1 MDAKHAAWAIA
12 TALAVIAAGPFVTS
26 GRAQDTESEA
36 PPAPPPSQSA
46 PEPATEAAT
55 ESPVSPEEAAPEE
68 AASESLSVEGMPP
81 EKPISEMT
89 KEEILELPPFK
100 RFEIEWEKGEKL
112 LNDVKDGTYD
122 YDESAFYWLVRQV
135 SKIDMPEDMFDPETD
150 LVPYSQLL
158 ATPSAFR
165 GKPVLVKGAYASV
178 TPWRVPV
185 IALRKDIPR
194 LYTVSL
200 KEFPLRETSLVATVV
215 VIEDPMRKF
224 RRGDVV
230 QAVGYFYK
238 IRKYQNEDGDVL
250 SAPMLVAKR
259 LEATAK
265 PVPPTEEAEGIGTSG
280 FLLAG
285 AFGALVLM
293 LAAFFVIRNMGKQ
306 KSDAA
311 GGRLPHRIRLRRPD
325 GAEPFGEGGP
335 GSETAG
341 EEPQRQPPD

>member
-1 MDAKHAAWAIA
+1 MTRQETDMDAKHAAWAIA
-12 TALAVIAAGPFVTS
+12 IALAVIAGGPFVTS
-26 GRAQDTESEA
+26 GWAQDAESEA
-36 PPAPPPSQSA
+36 PAPPGEAGLAS
-46 PEPATEAAT
+46 EP
-55 ESPVSPEEAAPEE
+55 PE
-68 AASESLSVEGMPP
+68 AASEADAESSSGDAAVEALPP

-89 KEEILELPPFK
+89 EEEFLELPPFK
-100 RFEIEWEKGEKL
+100 RFDIPWEEGEEL

-122 YDESAFYWLVRQV
+122 YDEPGFYWLVRKV
-135 SKIDMPEDMFDPETD
+135 HEIDIPDDMFDPETD

-165 GKPVLVKGAYASV
+165 GKPVLIKGAYASV

-200 KEFPLRETSLVATVV
+200 KEFPLRQTSLVATVV
-215 VIEDPMRKF
+215 AIEDPMRKY

-238 IRKYQNEDGDVL
+238 VRKYQNEDGDVF
-250 SAPMLVAKR
+250 SAPMLIAKR

-265 PVPPTEEAEGIGTSG
+265 PVPPTEEAEGIGASG

-285 AFGALVLM
+285 AFGVLVLM
-293 LAAFFVIRNMGKQ
+293 LAAFIVIRNMGKQ

-341 EEPQRQPPD
+341 EEPQRQSPD